1 VLAMQLET
9 VCIDA
14 AKNVMHSSINRSVS
28 SLNIGSSMIY
38 DKKSYL
44 FKVLDLLP
52 AIISSNNDLKV
63 LMFKAY
69 SLSLEVM

>member
-1 VLAMQLET
+1 MQLET

-14 AKNVMHSSINRSVS
+14 AKKVMHSSINKSVS

-38 DKKSYL
+38 DKKSSL
-44 FKVLDLLP
+44 FKVLDLLS
-52 AIISSNNDLKV
+52 IMISSKNYLKI

-69 SLSLEVM
+69 SLS